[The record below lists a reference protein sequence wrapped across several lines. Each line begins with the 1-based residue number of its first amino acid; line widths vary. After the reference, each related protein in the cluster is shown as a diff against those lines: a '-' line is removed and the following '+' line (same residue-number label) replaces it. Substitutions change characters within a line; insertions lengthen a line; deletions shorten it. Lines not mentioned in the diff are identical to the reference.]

1 MGGIGRFAFG
11 ADDNRVLVRCGLF
24 QCRELAG
31 PRAPGGP
38 ADDCEERAAEWEAKR
53 RRKRRLCSLLPIT
66 TDRFASVRPPS

>member
-1 MGGIGRFAFG
+1 MTTTRTFTT
-11 ADDNRVLVRCGLF
+11 ADADRLLGLAD
-24 QCRELAG
+24 QCLEDWAESARRHGE
-31 PRAPGGP
+31 P